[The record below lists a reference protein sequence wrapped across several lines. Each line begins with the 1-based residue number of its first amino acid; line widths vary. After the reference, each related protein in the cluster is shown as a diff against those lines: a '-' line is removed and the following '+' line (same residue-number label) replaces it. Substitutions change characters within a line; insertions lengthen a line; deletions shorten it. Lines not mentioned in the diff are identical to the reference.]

1 MRVSI
6 QKLVSS
12 LIDVSATDPD
22 DKRRRKLL
30 NVLLLGI
37 VVLTFLM
44 LFLLI
49 ILTISGENLE
59 IDGAVWVGALMLLL
73 GCLAFYWSS
82 RNSSIPGW
90 VTSGVFLLFLMVLF
104 MFGDTPEQLAG
115 GRSLF
120 VFTIPVIMASILLFP
135 ASSFIFAG
143 LSALEIW
150 YLAIQAGAL
159 FNTFAAIGFF
169 LVALVSWLSARNME
183 QALREVRAINKELD
197 QRVADRTRELSEALT
212 RESEQ
217 ASQRQAILQ
226 GIADGVMVMDTR
238 GMVILTNPALIRL
251 LELPLDKILNKNL
264 AEVVQSPKVEPE
276 DQEMILRSVGYNQAT
291 LAPIRVK
298 WGVRTLSV
306 ISAPVRDQKGR
317 TIGNVAVMRDFTR
330 EAEVEQMKN
339 AFVAM
344 VSHELRTPLNAI
356 LGYSEMLRD
365 GFYGA
370 VNEKQANTAD
380 RILNNS
386 SRLLN
391 IVSDLLDQAR
401 IEAGKLKFDFKPFQ
415 ASDLTDNLHGVMDKI
430 AHDKGL
436 ELTSRIDAN
445 MPRQLIGD
453 THRLQQVLVNLV
465 NNAVKF
471 TDKGGVDVYIYKVN
485 EQHWGFD
492 VTDTGQG
499 IALDDQKHIFDPFRQ
514 LEGTVTRSH
523 GGIGLGLAIV
533 KRLVELMGGQ
543 IFLKSIVGQGST
555 FTIVLPFEPPRRE
568 EKEGEK

>member
-1 MRVSI
+1 MRENVK
-6 QKLVSS
+6 KLVSS
-12 LIDVSATDPD
+12 LIDVSAADPD

-30 NVLLLGI
+30 SVLLLGI
-37 VVLTFLM
+37 VILTFLM

-49 ILTISGENLE
+49 TLIIAGESLE
-59 IDGAVWVGALMLLL
+59 IDGSVWAGAFALLL
-73 GCLAFYWSS
+73 GCSAFYWSS
-82 RNSSIPGW
+82 RNPAIPGW

-120 VFTIPVIMASILLFP
+120 VFTIPIIMASILLSP

-159 FNTFAAIGFF
+159 YNTFAAIGFF

-183 QALREVRAINKELD
+183 QALREARAINKDLD

-264 AEVVQSPKVEPE
+264 AEVVRSPKVEPE

-317 TIGNVAVMRDFTR
+317 AIGNVAVVRDFTR

-370 VNEKQANTAD
+370 VNEKQANTAE
-380 RILNNS
+380 RILSNS

-401 IEAGKLKFDFKPFQ
+401 IEAGKLKFDYKPFH
-415 ASDLTDNLHGVMDKI
+415 ASDLTDNLHSVMDKI
-430 AHDKGL
+430 AHDKGM

-445 MPRQLIGD
+445 MPQQLIGD

-471 TDKGGVDVYIYKVN
+471 TDEGGVDVYIYKVN

-499 IALDDQKHIFDPFRQ
+499 IAPDDQKHIFDPFRQ

-555 FTIVLPFEPPRRE
+555 FTIVLPFEPPRKE

>member
-1 MRVSI
+1 MF
-6 QKLVSS
+6 LG
-12 LIDVSATDPD
+12 
-22 DKRRRKLL
+22 
-30 NVLLLGI
+30 VLL
-37 VVLTFLM
+37 
-44 LFLLI
+44 
-49 ILTISGENLE
+49 
-59 IDGAVWVGALMLLL
+59 
-73 GCLAFYWSS
+73 FYWSN
-82 RNSSIPGW
+82 RNPTIPGW
-90 VTSGVFLLFLMVLF
+90 VTSGLFLVFLLVLF
-104 MFGDTPEQLAG
+104 LFIDTPDQLAG

-120 VFTIPVIMASILLFP
+120 VFTIPIIMASILLYP
-135 ASSFIFAG
+135 ATSFIFA
-143 LSALEIW
+143 LFVAMEIW
-150 YLAIQAGAL
+150 YLSLQIDLVPDL
-159 FNTFAAIGFF
+159 FAMIGFF

-183 QALREVRAINKELD
+183 QALREVRLVNKELD
-197 QRVADRTRELSEALT
+197 QRVADRTQDLSEALT

-226 GIADGVMVMDTR
+226 GIADGVMVFDTD
-238 GMVILTNPALIRL
+238 GKVTLTNPALIRL
-251 LELPLDKILNKNL
+251 LELPLDKVLNRNL
-264 AEVVQSPKVEPE
+264 AEVVQSSKIESE
-276 DQEMILRSVGYNQAT
+276 DREMILRSMGYNEAT
-291 LAPIRVK
+291 LAPMRVK
-298 WGVRTLSV
+298 WGVRTLS
-306 ISAPVRDQKGR
+306 IIAAPVRDPKGR
-317 TIGNVAVMRDFTR
+317 AIGNVAVMRDFTR

-339 AFVAM
+339 TFVAM

-365 GFYGA
+365 GFYGS

-401 IEAGKLKFDFKPFQ
+401 IEAGKLKFDYKPFH
-415 ASDLTDNLHGVMDKI
+415 SGDLTDNLHSVMDKI

-445 MPRQLIGD
+445 MPEQLTGD

-471 TDKGGVDVYIYKVN
+471 TDTGSVDVYVYKVN

-499 IALDDQKHIFDPFRQ
+499 IAPDDQKHVFDPFRQ

-543 IFLKSIVGQGST
+543 VFLKSAVGQGSA
-555 FTIVLPFEPPRRE
+555 FTIILPFEPPRKE

>member
-1 MRVSI
+1 MRVNARNLI
-6 QKLVSS
+6 SS

-30 NVLLLGI
+30 SVLLLGI
-37 VVLTFLM
+37 AVSIFVMLLPLVVFL
-44 LFLLI
+44 I
-49 ILTISGENLE
+49 AGDRPE
-59 IDGAVWVGALMLLL
+59 IDGAVWIGALALLL
-73 GCLAFYWSS
+73 GCSTFYWSN
-82 RNSSIPGW
+82 RNPNIPGW
-90 VTSGVFLLFLMVLF
+90 ATSGVFLLFLMVLF
-104 MFGDTPEQLAG
+104 MFGDTPDQLAG

-120 VFTIPVIMASILLFP
+120 VFTIPIIMASLLLYP
-135 ASSFIFAG
+135 AASFIFAG

-150 YLAIQAGAL
+150 YLAEKSGAL
-159 FNTFAAIGFF
+159 YNTFAAIGFF
-169 LVALVSWLSARNME
+169 LVALVSWLSARSME

-197 QRVADRTRELSEALT
+197 QRVVERTQELSEALT

-226 GIADGVMVMDTR
+226 GIADGVMVFDTQ
-238 GMVILTNPALIRL
+238 GKVTLTNPALIRL
-251 LELPLDKILNKNL
+251 LELPLDKILNRNL
-264 AEVVQSPKVEPE
+264 TEIFQSPKIEE
-276 DQEMILRSVGYNQAT
+276 KDRELLLRSMGYNEAT
-291 LAPIRVK
+291 LAPIRIK
-298 WGVRTLSV
+298 WGVRTLS
-306 ISAPVRDQKGR
+306 IIAAPVRDQKGR
-317 TIGNVAVMRDFTR
+317 VIGNVAVMRDFTR

-370 VNEKQANTAD
+370 VNEKQSNAAD
-380 RILNNS
+380 RILSNS

-401 IEAGKLKFDFKPFQ
+401 IEAGKLKFDYKLFH
-415 ASDLTDNLHGVMDKI
+415 ASDLTDNLHSVMDKL
-430 AHDKGL
+430 ARDKGL

-445 MPRQLIGD
+445 MPEQIIGD
-453 THRLQQVLVNLV
+453 SHRLQQVLVNLV

-471 TDKGGVDVYIYKVN
+471 TDKGMVDVNIYKVN
-485 EQHWGFD
+485 EQHWGVD

-499 IALDDQKHIFDPFRQ
+499 IAPDDQKHIFDPFRQ

-543 IFLKSIVGQGST
+543 IFLKSVVGQGST
-555 FTIVLPFEPPRRE
+555 FTIILPFEPPRQE